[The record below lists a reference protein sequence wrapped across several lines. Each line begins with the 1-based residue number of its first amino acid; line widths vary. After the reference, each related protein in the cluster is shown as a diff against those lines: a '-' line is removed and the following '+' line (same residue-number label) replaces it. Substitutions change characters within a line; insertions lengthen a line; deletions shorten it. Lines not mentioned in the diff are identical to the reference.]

1 MILYALTIFASAF
14 LLFLLQLVTA
24 KQILPWFGGSA
35 AVWTTCLVFFQS
47 VLLFGYAYS
56 DWSIRR
62 LSPKQQAVAHAA
74 LLALSL
80 LLLPIIPDASWKPG
94 GDENPAWRILGL
106 LTVTIGLPYF
116 LLSTTS
122 PLIQAWFARTY
133 PNRSPYRLFAL
144 SNLASML
151 ALLGYPLAIEPW
163 LTTTFQAQAWSVG
176 YAVFAALCSVTAWYG
191 LRAVPAAHASMF
203 PAQGSPEEGLAQ
215 GETATEPLPTLGMHL
230 LWITLAA
237 MGSILLL
244 AVTNHLSQDI
254 AAIPLL
260 WVLPLSLYLLTFI
273 MCFDGRGWYRR
284 NLFLGL
290 LAVFLCAMA
299 WWQDDRTLKLQISL
313 FSAGLFVACMFCHG
327 ELNRLRPSPRH
338 LTRFYLMVSLG
349 GAVGALL
356 VGIMAPLVLPA
367 FYELGIGLAVLA
379 ALGLYQ
385 ARENKF
391 ATAIGLIVLL
401 FTIGTVFY
409 KSTPAVFADHT
420 VLVTRNFYGVL
431 RVLEYE
437 STDPD
442 LNNQRA
448 LIHGNTMH
456 GEQYPSERWRR
467 VPTTY
472 YQTNS
477 GIGRTLLSLRQP
489 GTRVGIIGLGV
500 GTIAAYGKP
509 GDTYRFYELDPA
521 VIQIAQREFTF
532 LKYSAA
538 KIETVL
544 GDARLNL
551 ERESSQQ
558 FDVLAVDA
566 FSSDA
571 IPMHLIT
578 SEALALY
585 LKHLKPGGVI
595 AFHVSNKYLDL
606 PPVVKRLADEH
617 NLKTAYMVDKLADNP
632 TTSHW
637 VLLTSSQEFLDL
649 PAIKAATL
657 DIPPRPD
664 WRLWTDNFNNL
675 LQVFK
680 AGE

>member
-35 AVWTTCLVFFQS
+35 AVWTTCMVFFQS

-62 LSPKQQAVAHAA
+62 LAPKLQAAVHAA
-74 LLALSL
+74 LLASSL
-80 LLLPIIPDASWKPG
+80 LLLPIMPDASWKPG
-94 GDENPAWRILGL
+94 GDDNPALRILGL
-106 LTVTIGLPYF
+106 LTITIGLPYF

-163 LTTTFQAQAWSVG
+163 LTTTLQAKSWSAG
-176 YAVFAALCSVTAWYG
+176 YAVFAVLCSATAWYG
-191 LRAVPAAHASMF
+191 LRAAPAGHVRA
-203 PAQGSPEEGLAQ
+203 AQDD
-215 GETATEPLPTLGMHL
+215 TAIGPLPTPGMHL
-230 LWITLAA
+230 LWVSLAA

-244 AVTNHLSQDI
+244 AVTNHLAQDI
-254 AAIPLL
+254 ASIPLL
-260 WVLPLSLYLLTFI
+260 WVLPLSIYLLTFI
-273 MCFDGRGWYRR
+273 LCFDGRGWYRR

-290 LAVFLCAMA
+290 LAVCLCAMA
-299 WWQDDRTLKLQISL
+299 WGLGDRTLKLQISL

-327 ELNRLRPSPRH
+327 ELNRLRPAPAH

-356 VGIMAPLVLPA
+356 VGILAPLVLPA
-367 FYELGIGLAVLA
+367 FFELGIGLAVLA
-379 ALGLYQ
+379 ALGIYQ
-385 ARENKF
+385 VRDNKLF
-391 ATAIGLIVLL
+391 AAIGFAVML
-401 FTIGTVFY
+401 FTTGAVIY
-409 KSTPAVFADHT
+409 KSTPTVFADHS

-431 RVLEYE
+431 RVLEFR
-437 STDPD
+437 TADPD
-442 LNNQRA
+442 LDRQRA
-448 LIHGNTMH
+448 LIHGQTMH

-477 GIGRTLLSLRQP
+477 GIGRALLSFRQP
-489 GTRVGIIGLGV
+489 GTRVGVIGLGV

-509 GDTYRFYELDPA
+509 GDVYRFYELDPA
-521 VIQIAQREFTF
+521 VLQIAQREFTF
-532 LKYSAA
+532 LKYSSA
-538 KIETVL
+538 KIEHVL

-551 ERESSQQ
+551 EREADQQ

-585 LKHLKPGGVI
+585 LRHVRAGGVI
-595 AFHVSNKYLDL
+595 AFHVSNKYLNL
-606 PPVVKRLADEH
+606 PPVVKRLAEEH
-617 NLKTAYMVDKLADNP
+617 GLKTSYMVDKMADNP

-637 VLLTSSQEFLDL
+637 VLLTASQAFLDL
-649 PAIKAATL
+649 PHIKAATL
-657 DIPPRPD
+657 DIQARPD
-664 WRLWTDNFNNL
+664 WRLWTDDFNNL

-680 AGE
+680 PAEK